1 MNGRKFGIGVLAV
14 VVTVGLAVRFAEA
27 AEKIQYRLKLQKA
40 QRYYIRMITEGSTS
54 YTIMGRE
61 QPMEE
66 VVSFGYDFDVNEIDN
81 DGNASVRCT
90 FDWIKLRQKGPRGEV
105 VYDSTQL
112 FSPAAPAAKQFSQLL
127 GGSFQIKT
135 TPLGNIVQV
144 KGLKRMFANIEK
156 NLTRRQRQGPMLK
169 GLKAQFTEKTI
180 KQIFENHLAIYPK
193 SAVGVGDSWR
203 KTVVAPRGY
212 PVIAENL
219 WTLKER
225 KNGIAIIEN
234 NATIKPDPNAKPT
247 VRGDTKTSYK
257 FEGKQNGLI
266 EVIESTGLIRESKL
280 NLELTGEMKVETT
293 GKETPERLIP
303 VKIQNIVTFQM
314 TERKKEEDQ
323 EKAVVQ

>member
-1 MNGRKFGIGVLAV
+1 MSGRKFGIGVLAV

-27 AEKIQYRLKLQKA
+27 AEKVQYRLKLQKG
-40 QRYYIRMITEGSTS
+40 QKYYIRMITEVNTS

-61 QPMEE
+61 QPVEEE
-66 VVSFGYDFDVNEIDN
+66 VGFGYDFDVNEIDN
-81 DGNASVRCT
+81 NGNASVQCT
-90 FDWIKLRQKGPRGEV
+90 FDWIKLRQKGSGWEV

-112 FSPAAPAAKQFSQLL
+112 FSPAAPVAKQLSLLL

-135 TPLGNIVQV
+135 TSLGNIVWV
-144 KGLKRMFANIEK
+144 KGLKKMFANIEK

-169 GLKAQFTEKTI
+169 SLKAQFSEKVI
-180 KQIFENHLAIYPK
+180 KRIFEDHLAIYPK

-203 KTVVAPRGY
+203 KTVVAPSGY

-234 NATIKPDPNAKPT
+234 NATIKPDPNVKPT
-247 VRGDTKTSYK
+247 VRGNTKTSYK

-280 NLELTGEMKVETT
+280 NLELTGEMRVETA

-303 VKIQNIVTFQM
+303 VKIQNVVTFQM

-323 EKAVVQ
+323 EKEVVQ

>member
-14 VVTVGLAVRFAEA
+14 VVTVGLAVRFTEA
-27 AEKIQYRLKLQKA
+27 AEKIQYGLKLQKG
-40 QRYYIRMITEGSTS
+40 QKYYIRMITEVNTS
-54 YTIMGRE
+54 YTIMGKE
-61 QPMEE
+61 QLVEE
-66 VVSFGYDFDVNEIDN
+66 VISFGYDFDVNEIDN
-81 DGNASVRCT
+81 NGNASVQCT
-90 FDWIKLRQKGPRGEV
+90 YDWIKLRQKGSRWEV

-112 FSPAAPAAKQFSQLL
+112 FSPAAPMAKQLSLLL

-135 TPLGNIVQV
+135 TPLGNVVQV

-156 NLTRRQRQGPMLK
+156 NLTRFQRPMLEN
-169 GLKAQFTEKTI
+169 LKAQFSGKAV
-180 KQIFENHLAIYPK
+180 KKVFENHLAIYPK

-203 KTVVAPRGY
+203 KTVVAPRRY

-234 NATIKPDPNAKPT
+234 SATIKPDPNVKPT

-257 FEGKQNGLI
+257 LEGKQNGLI

-280 NLELTGEMKVETT
+280 NLELTGEMKVETI

-303 VKIQNIVTFQM
+303 VKIQNVVTFQM

-323 EKAVVQ
+323 EKEVVQ